1 MQCSW
6 FVLLHTLLLSVA
18 YILVQEDLGTAR
30 REYISTVDTN
40 KKFRN
45 VTIEAIEAARE
56 ANKKGSAV
64 HSLAEKNK
72 DSLNAWNS
80 MSIVTIYHSLELS

>member
-1 MQCSW
+1 MLHW
-6 FVLLHTLLLSVA
+6 LLFFYA

-64 HSLAEKNK
+64 HRLAQKNK

-80 MSIVTIYHSLELS
+80 MFIVFIYIYHSLELS

>member
-1 MQCSW
+1 MQCNW
-6 FVLLHTLLLSVA
+6 FVLQRFFLHSGA
-18 YILVQEDLGTAR
+18 YVHVQEDLGTAR

-40 KKFRN
+40 NKIRN

-64 HSLAEKNK
+64 HRLAEKNK

-80 MSIVTIYHSLELS
+80 MFNVSVYRSLELN